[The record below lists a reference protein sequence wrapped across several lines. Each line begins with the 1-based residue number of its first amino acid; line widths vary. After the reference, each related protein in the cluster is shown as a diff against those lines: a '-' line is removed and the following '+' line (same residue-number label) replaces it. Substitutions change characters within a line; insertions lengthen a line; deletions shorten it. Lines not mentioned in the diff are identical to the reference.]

1 MADKLFNYQHHYPDF
16 PLQQRSSLSKSPR
29 SPGPLSVG
37 VSPYEHKE
45 TRTRDKLPS
54 PLRGLNQVRFRQFKK
69 QIDSIRKVT
78 YELPKKEAGLRAAP
92 GGLKKGEGSGR
103 KEEIVEV
110 PMSPEGRN
118 DLHKQAVGLLKR
130 LEAAKEPL
138 SAIYR
143 LVCNEGGQEVKAGGC
158 PLCHCTC
165 KGSKSISNPLL
176 SRETTLVEVNLASH
190 SFLHQCT
197 RCQAQFL
204 HSSPSP
210 LYLCEACQ
218 SGNSLVPL
226 SSDHI
231 SLLLNLN
238 IEEMS
243 APPRCRTP
251 TPPPIDRSMRSP
263 VRLASNGSDSDRSP
277 RKRITTVSPRPSI
290 HLHKRSEGEK
300 IGTKLI
306 GSLNG
311 VPIRLI
317 PGKQLVQL
325 VVSRVWK
332 EVQREMEEP
341 MVPATPSFSAAS
353 TPMLFT
359 HTDWSTNDL
368 HTDFSSDLLDVSF
381 SQNLLTEPLQPLS
394 LDLSPRPND
403 CKSLLIEA
411 QYVLSDHVQIATKH
425 GYVFEVPDMCE
436 SYVVQYL
443 GLLKGTL
450 AALATGLPE
459 AFMILDVCLKGLVLI
474 IEATLSASLTYDS
487 QSRVRRMGGN
497 SDLRQVLSELAEER
511 RKNEK
516 LEKSLKNVVRNY
528 EEMMAIK
535 GRCEE
540 GEERSGTSLLEE

>member
-1 MADKLFNYQHHYPDF
+1 
-16 PLQQRSSLSKSPR
+16 
-29 SPGPLSVG
+29 
-37 VSPYEHKE
+37 
-45 TRTRDKLPS
+45 
-54 PLRGLNQVRFRQFKK
+54 
-69 QIDSIRKVT
+69 
-78 YELPKKEAGLRAAP
+78 
-92 GGLKKGEGSGR
+92 
-103 KEEIVEV
+103 
-110 PMSPEGRN
+110 
-118 DLHKQAVGLLKR
+118 
-130 LEAAKEPL
+130 
-138 SAIYR
+138 
-143 LVCNEGGQEVKAGGC
+143 
-158 PLCHCTC
+158 
-165 KGSKSISNPLL
+165 
-176 SRETTLVEVNLASH
+176 
-190 SFLHQCT
+190 
-197 RCQAQFL
+197 
-204 HSSPSP
+204 
-210 LYLCEACQ
+210 
-218 SGNSLVPL
+218 
-226 SSDHI
+226 
-231 SLLLNLN
+231 
-238 IEEMS
+238 
-243 APPRCRTP
+243 
-251 TPPPIDRSMRSP
+251 
-263 VRLASNGSDSDRSP
+263 
-277 RKRITTVSPRPSI
+277 
-290 HLHKRSEGEK
+290 
-300 IGTKLI
+300 
-306 GSLNG
+306 
-311 VPIRLI
+311 
-317 PGKQLVQL
+317 
-325 VVSRVWK
+325 
-332 EVQREMEEP
+332 